1 MHKIIF
7 ASKDKQL
14 RGVII
19 GKRGSKI
26 RELKEKYGCDIVTND
41 DGFIISS
48 DDQSKILEC
57 NSEMM
62 RIQSSLIRSQKKF
75 TKNSTKTYKPKA
87 TTKITPV
94 LETSSTFDVFDSS
107 SEYEEDEGYLETKTE
122 PRKSSGALSEI
133 DMAEH
138 LKSIISKLAIE
149 ADKEFDDPNAFEPI
163 PEGVLW
169 SDLF

>member
-19 GKRGSKI
+19 GKKGSKI
-26 RELKEKYGCDIVTND
+26 RELKEKYDCDIVTND
-41 DGFIISS
+41 NGFIISS
-48 DDQSKILEC
+48 DNQSNILEC

-62 RIQSSLIRSQKKF
+62 RIQSSLIRSQKNF
-75 TKNSTKTYKPKA
+75 TKKSTNSYKSRTA
-87 TTKITPV
+87 KITPV

-107 SEYEEDEGYLETKTE
+107 SDYEEDEGYLETKTE

-149 ADKEFDDPNAFEPI
+149 SAKEFDDPKMCDPI

>member
-7 ASKDKQL
+7 NSKDKQL

-19 GKRGSKI
+19 GKKGSKI
-26 RELKEKYGCDIVTND
+26 RELKEKYDCDIITND

-48 DDQSKILEC
+48 DNQSKILEC

-75 TKNSTKTYKPKA
+75 TKKSTNSYKSRTSA
-87 TTKITPV
+87 KITPV
-94 LETSSTFDVFDSS
+94 LETSSTFDIFDSS

-122 PRKSSGALSEI
+122 TRKSSGALSEI

-149 ADKEFDDPNAFEPI
+149 ANREFDDPKIYEPI